1 MLENDLFLNLFIGK
15 VLLEFYTNNQK
26 KEEEEEEG
34 EGEEENKFG
43 IFLLF

>member
-26 KEEEEEEG
+26 KEEEEG